1 MLDPITCVIM
11 FKSLHLNLCSL
22 TWEVHILNEVKR
34 CHSVVSDSFRPHGLY
49 VAYQDPQ
56 SLGFSR
62 QEYWSGLPFPS
73 PGDLPDPGIE
83 PISLMSPALAGEFF
97 TATWKSWVRKIPW
110 RREWQ
115 PTPVFLPGKS
125 QGLRSLAGYSSW
137 GRKELDATEQLI
149 LLLSLSFH
157 YLSLMDWL
165 YREVR
170 HEKPWN
176 FNSLII
182 YQHPSDEFPKPK
194 SPECFILFWWW
205 LCGHQKKTSK

>member
-1 MLDPITCVIM
+1 MDCNTPGSWLSM
-11 FKSLHLNLCSL
+11 
-22 TWEVHILNEVKR
+22 E
-34 CHSVVSDSFRPHGLY
+34 
-49 VAYQDPQ
+49 
-56 SLGFSR
+56 FSR
-62 QEYWSGLPFPS
+62 QEYQSGLPWP
-73 PGDLPDPGIE
+73 PPEGLPDPRIE

-165 YREVR
+165 YWEVR

-205 LCGHQKKTSK
+205 LCGHQKKHQNNGSDDPRRTQTDSNDFKIRYIEVHKLLIVLQIILN